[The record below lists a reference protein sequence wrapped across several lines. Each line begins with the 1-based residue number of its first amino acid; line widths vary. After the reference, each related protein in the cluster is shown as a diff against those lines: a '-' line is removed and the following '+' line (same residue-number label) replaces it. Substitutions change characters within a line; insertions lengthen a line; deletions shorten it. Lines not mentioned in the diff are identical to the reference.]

1 MSFKLN
7 RNVMNWVRVDFKSK
21 ESIKKKKPAIV
32 TCKVISGKNQI
43 YVPVVVVE
51 KLCRSGEASTVF
63 RCDGHLQTS
72 ERLLSL
78 GLYNLSNHKTSKQ
91 LRRKSEAALFSFFS
105 L

>member
-43 YVPVVVVE
+43 YVPVVVVVE

-78 GLYNLSNHKTSKQ
+78 GLYNLSNHKNIQTAQTK
-91 LRRKSEAALFSFFS
+91 K
-105 L
+105 